1 MSTETKF
8 YSIDCDLVKQEQ
20 KNYRKFKQEQETIFT
35 GNKTFADVIVE
46 GIIFALGT
54 ATALLIAT
62 AIIIIFTN
70 LIY

>member
-1 MSTETKF
+1 MK
-8 YSIDCDLVKQEQ
+8 K
-20 KNYRKFKQEQETIFT
+20 ETIFT
-35 GNKTFADVIVE
+35 ENKTFADVIVE
-46 GIIFALGT
+46 GVIFAIGT